1 MARAR
6 IEHTIE
12 PRGLRLPDA
21 AAYVGMGE
29 TKFLQLVDAG
39 RMPSARKIDGMTL
52 WDRRALDRRL
62 DEIFDDRAESDPY
75 QEVA

>member
-1 MARAR
+1 MRRAR
-6 IEHTIE
+6 LDTTIA

-29 TKFLQLVDAG
+29 TKFTQLVESG
-39 RMPSARKIDGMTL
+39 FLPPARKIDGIRL

-62 DEIFDDRAESDPY
+62 DEIFDTPQSDPH
-75 QEVA
+75 ERVG